1 MAKTSKQISRSKAIW
16 YHSRHQNSASDRKA
30 DNDSLVFLGF
40 GEGCDPPDQVD
51 EQELERVLAYWMP
64 FIERRVAK
72 STNIAD
78 RRRELIQCAKIK
90 IWQVV
95 ATHGSNVSSGL
106 VWDAIKKG
114 LVREDLRDKRRSSC
128 VLRLRVKRSQRRDR
142 SYYQMRKREVEDT
155 LVNAIDMQWIDSF
168 YRQTTGAMRQGL
180 DAFMSDET
188 VTEWATRRHLTP
200 STVSSSLARAI
211 AFGRALNDI
220 HYKMSSPVDPIEALR
235 RKGVTVA
242 SYYRKKKQSD

>member
-1 MAKTSKQISRSKAIW
+1 MAKTSKQISRSKTIW

-40 GEGCDPPDQVD
+40 GEDCDPPDKVD
-51 EQELERVLAYWMP
+51 ERELEKVLAYWMP
-64 FIERRVAK
+64 FIKRRVAK
-72 STNIAD
+72 TTDVAD
-78 RRRELIQCAKIK
+78 RRRELIQCATIK

-95 ATHGSNVSSGL
+95 ATHGSDVSSGL

-114 LVREDLRDKRRSSC
+114 LVREDLRDKRRSSH
-128 VLRLRVKRSQRRDR
+128 VLRIRVKTSRAQGR

-155 LVNAIDMQWIDSF
+155 LIKAIDMQWIDGF

-180 DAFMSDET
+180 DAFMSDMT
-188 VTEWATRRHLTP
+188 VTEWATRKNLTP

-220 HYKMSSPVDPIEALR
+220 HYKMSSPVDPIEALK
-235 RKGVTVA
+235 RKGLTVA
-242 SYYRKKKQSD
+242 DYYRKTRSA